1 MAKKDKWLIPT
12 NTDNLRM
19 IIAQG
24 LISSPSGFSKYYRD
38 ILELFNGYIPLFK
51 NRIQPDILDTVISE
65 VDGLTPCIIEIDL
78 KTIIGIIK
86 AIKNNDIID
95 INLNDIGIE
104 DIDILLLLAPLPILC
119 MSKIIFKSKNDIK
132 NFKEDSKLYNNVILG
147 DLIFSS
153 TLDDQKLFKKDKLPE
168 FSISDLKK
176 IKTLEIKEV
185 DYNKIYSFGGLLT
198 NLFYFSKNGNIS
210 NNTYQSF
217 CHFDKASINK
227 DILPIYNYFSNI
239 DEPLEKYDIKTK
251 IYNGLIDIAINGKDF
266 KENIIEFLESNLW
279 DATTKTRTQS
289 IADRLKLFESNI
301 DKRVSEQFEETKTLL
316 EKILLMLFFREDS
329 DALMD
334 YNLDI
339 FTQEDYISFSIMF
352 GIRDKF
358 IKIPKF
364 LKEYNNVQKFI
375 SLKMAEYAHTII
387 GSHIQFKHSM
397 TPLTV
402 MSMLN
407 QNSFKKKLAKE
418 LKIESSI
425 NTIMPNKDYTH
436 KKGKNI
442 YTGFIEPEYEILE
455 DLYFQLVS
463 KKKITE
469 LEYNKFIKLK

>member
-24 LISSPSGFSKYYRD
+24 LMSSPSGFSKYYTD

-51 NRIQPDILDTVISE
+51 NRIQPDILDNAISE
-65 VDGLTPCIIEIDL
+65 VDGLIPCIIEIDL
-78 KTIIGIIK
+78 KTVTGMIKGIK
-86 AIKNNDIID
+86 GNDIID
-95 INLNDIGIE
+95 INSNDIGVE

-119 MSKIIFKSKNDIK
+119 ISKIIFKSKNDIK
-132 NFKEDSKLYNNVILG
+132 DFKEDSQLYSNVILG

-153 TLDDQKLFKKDKLPE
+153 TLDDQKLFKKDKLPDY
-168 FSISDLKK
+168 SISDLKK
-176 IKTLEIKEV
+176 ITTLEIKEV
-185 DYNKIYSFGGLLT
+185 DYNKIYSFGGLLA

-210 NNTYQSF
+210 NDIYKSF
-217 CHFDKASINK
+217 YNFDKDITNK
-227 DILPIYNYFSNI
+227 NILPIYNYFDNI
-239 DEPLEKYDIKTK
+239 DEQVAENDIKTK
-251 IYNGLIDIAINGKDF
+251 MYNGLIDIAINCKDF

-279 DATTKTRTQS
+279 DETTKSRTQS
-289 IADRLKLFESNI
+289 ISDRLKLFELNI
-301 DKRVSEQFEETKTLL
+301 DKTVSEQFEETKTLL
-316 EKILLMLFFREDS
+316 EKTLLMLFLREDS
-329 DALMD
+329 EALMD

-339 FTQEDYISFSIMF
+339 FTQEDYISFAMMF

-358 IKIPKF
+358 IKTPKF
-364 LKEYNNVQKFI
+364 LREYNNVQNFI
-375 SLKMAEYAHTII
+375 TLKMAEYAHITI
-387 GSHIQFKHSM
+387 GSNIQFKHSI

-425 NTIMPNKDYTH
+425 NTIMPNKDYIH
-436 KKGKNI
+436 NKGKNI

-455 DLYFQLVS
+455 DKYFQLIS

-469 LEYNKFIKLK
+469 LEYNKFTKLK